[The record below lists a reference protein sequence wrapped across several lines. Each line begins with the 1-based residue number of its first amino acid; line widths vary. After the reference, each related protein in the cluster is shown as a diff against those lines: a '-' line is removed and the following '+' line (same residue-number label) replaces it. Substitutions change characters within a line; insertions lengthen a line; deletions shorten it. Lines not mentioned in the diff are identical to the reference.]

1 MAAREYEESF
11 KKSLVVLY
19 LRGIKAGTICMEY
32 GVLRLELYKWIKK
45 YSEVNLD
52 LIEVKNLLQIR
63 DLKKQKID
71 LEAEVSFLNEAIFL
85 LESP

>member
-1 MAAREYEESF
+1 MAIKEYEESL

-19 LRGIKAGTICMEY
+19 LRGIKVDTICKEN
-32 GVLRLELYKWIKK
+32 GILRWELYKWIKE
-45 YSEVNLD
+45 YSEDNLE

-63 DLKKQKID
+63 DLKKQKLD
-71 LEAEVSFLNEAIFL
+71 LEVEVLFLNEAISL

>member
-1 MAAREYEESF
+1 MAIKEYEESL

-19 LRGIKAGTICMEY
+19 LRGIKVDTICKEN
-32 GVLRLELYKWIKK
+32 GILRWELYKWIKE
-45 YSEVNLD
+45 YSEDNLE

-63 DLKKQKID
+63 NLKKQKLD
-71 LEAEVSFLNEAIFL
+71 LEVEVLFLNEAISL

>member
-1 MAAREYEESF
+1 MAIKEYEDSL

-19 LRGIKAGTICMEY
+19 LRGIKVDTICKEN
-32 GVLRLELYKWIKK
+32 GILRWELYKWIKE
-45 YSEVNLD
+45 YSEDNLE

-63 DLKKQKID
+63 NLKKQKLD
-71 LEAEVSFLNEAIFL
+71 LEVEVLFLNEAISL

>member
-1 MAAREYEESF
+1 MAIKEYEESL

-19 LRGIKAGTICMEY
+19 LRGIKVDTICKEN
-32 GVLRLELYKWIKK
+32 GILRWELYKWIKE
-45 YSEVNLD
+45 YSEDNLE

-63 DLKKQKID
+63 NLKKQKLD
-71 LEAEVSFLNEAIFL
+71 LEVLFLNEAISL